1 MIRIT
6 RSIAIDDKEIK
17 MDFIHASGPG
27 GQNVNKVATAVQ
39 LRFDI
44 KNSPSLSNDICERLI
59 RLAGRRASREGVLVI
74 QARRFRSQERN
85 RQDAIDR
92 LVKLIKEAVKRPSPR
107 RSTKPTRASKE
118 RRLNT
123 KRQRADIK
131 QLRQRISPQE

>member
-59 RLAGRRASREGVLVI
+59 RLAGRRVSREGVLVI

-107 RSTKPTRASKE
+107 RSTRPTRASKE

-131 QLRQRISPQE
+131 QLRQRISSQE

>member
-92 LVKLIKEAVKRPSPR
+92 LVKLIKEAVKRPCPR

-131 QLRQRISPQE
+131 QLRQRISSQE

>member
-59 RLAGRRASREGVLVI
+59 RLAGRRVSREGVLVI

>member
-6 RSIAIDDKEIK
+6 HSIAIDDKEIK
-17 MDFIHASGPG
+17 MDFVHASGPG

-44 KNSPSLSNDICERLI
+44 KNSPSLSDDVCERMI
-59 RLAGRRASREGVLVI
+59 RLAGRRVSREGVLVI

-107 RSTKPTRASKE
+107 RSTSPTRASKE

-131 QLRQRISPQE
+131 QLRQRISSQE

>member
-59 RLAGRRASREGVLVI
+59 RLAGRRVSREGVLVI

-92 LVKLIKEAVKRPSPR
+92 LVKLIKEAVKRPNPR